1 MSKIGKKTIVIPK
14 ESKVTID
21 QNKLLI
27 SGPKGSQEIPINS
40 KIFSAEIKEN
50 LLTIKPIKLNNEVKR
65 PWGTFRSLVN
75 NAILGTS
82 EGYKKTLEL
91 SGVGYRATLKG
102 EDLDLN
108 LGFSHNVV
116 YKVPKA
122 VKISIEKQT
131 IIKLDSSNKELIG
144 KVASEIKSLKP
155 IEPYKGK
162 GIKEMGQYVLRK
174 EGKKK

>member
-21 QNKLLI
+21 HNRLLI

-50 LLTIKPIKLNNEVKR
+50 LLTIKPIKLSNEIKR

-75 NAILGTS
+75 NAIVGTS

-91 SGVGYRATLKG
+91 SGVGYRASLKG
-102 EDLDLN
+102 EDLNLN

-116 YKVPKA
+116 YKIPKA
-122 VKISIEKQT
+122 VKISVEKQT

-144 KVASEIKSLKP
+144 KVTSEIKSLKL

>member
-21 QNKLLI
+21 QNRLLI

-50 LLTIKPIKLNNEVKR
+50 LLTIKPIKLSNEIKR

-91 SGVGYRATLKG
+91 SGVGYRASLKG
-102 EDLDLN
+102 EDLNLN

-116 YKVPKA
+116 YKIPKA

>member
-21 QNKLLI
+21 HNRLLI

-50 LLTIKPIKLNNEVKR
+50 LLTIKPIKLSNEIKR

-75 NAILGTS
+75 NAIVGTS

-91 SGVGYRATLKG
+91 SGVGYRASLKG
-102 EDLDLN
+102 EDLNLN

>member
-91 SGVGYRATLKG
+91 SGVGYRASLKG
-102 EDLDLN
+102 EDLNLN

-116 YKVPKA
+116 YKIPKA
-122 VKISIEKQT
+122 VKISVEKQT

-144 KVASEIKSLKP
+144 KVTSEIKSLKL